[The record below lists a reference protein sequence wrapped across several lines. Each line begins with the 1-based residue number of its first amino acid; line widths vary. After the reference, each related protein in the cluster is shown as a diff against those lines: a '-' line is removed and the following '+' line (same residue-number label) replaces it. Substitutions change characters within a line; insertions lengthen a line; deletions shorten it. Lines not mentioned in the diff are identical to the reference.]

1 MKKLKLVSITL
12 FLAVTSVM
20 AQKVVVESGAVPSLK
35 GETKLNLVYDYSE
48 MEMGKYGSEADYTK
62 KKVEDLNKKTPG
74 KGDKWLEG
82 WNGNKENRYH
92 PKFEELIN
100 KGLGKTGCA
109 AGQNYKDAKYTL
121 RVKTITLFPGWNI
134 GVSKLPAYCTF
145 RFELVES
152 AAPDKVIAALRLT
165 NVQGSQ
171 AMGYDFDE
179 GSRVAESYAK
189 AGKIMAKYLGK
200 SFK

>member
-1 MKKLKLVSITL
+1 MKRIKLLSVAFLLVTNSL
-12 FLAVTSVM
+12 M
-20 AQKVVVESGAVPSLK
+20 AQKVLVESGQMPSLK

-82 WNGNKENRYH
+82 WNGNKDMRYH
-92 PKFEELIN
+92 PKFEELFN
-100 KGLGKTGCA
+100 KGLSKVNCNA
-109 AGQNYKDAKYTL
+109 AQKLNDAKYTL
-121 RVKTITLFPGWNI
+121 KVKTITLFPGWNI
-134 GVSKLPAYCTF
+134 GVSKLPAYCTY
-145 RFELVES
+145 RFEIVETS
-152 AAPDKVIAALRLT
+152 APDKVICAMRLT

-171 AMGYDFDE
+171 VMGYDFDE

-189 AGKIMAKYLGK
+189 AGKIMSKFLSK

>member
-1 MKKLKLVSITL
+1 MKKLKLVSVALL
-12 FLAVTSVM
+12 FAASSVM
-20 AQKVVVESGAVPSLK
+20 AQKVAVESGTVPSLK
-35 GETKLNLVYDYSE
+35 GETKINLVYDYSE

-82 WNGNKENRYH
+82 WNGNKQNRYH
-92 PKFEELIN
+92 PKFEDLLN
-100 KGLGKTGCA
+100 KGLVKKGCNA
-109 AGQNYKDAKYTL
+109 AQTNSDAKYTMK
-121 RVKTITLFPGWNI
+121 VKTITLFPGWNI
-134 GVSKLPAYCTF
+134 GISKLPAYCTY
-145 RFELVES
+145 RFEIVETAS
-152 AAPDKVIAALRLT
+152 PDKIIAALRLT

-189 AGKIMAKYLGK
+189 AGKIMAKYLTK

>member
-1 MKKLKLVSITL
+1 MKRIKLLSISLLLVS
-12 FLAVTSVM
+12 TSLM
-20 AQKVVVESGAVPSLK
+20 AQKVEVESGVMPSLK

-62 KKVEDLNKKTPG
+62 KKVADLNAKTPG

-82 WNGNKENRYH
+82 WNSNKENRYH
-92 PKFEELIN
+92 PKFEELLN
-100 KGLGKTGCA
+100 KGLVKKGCDA
-109 AGQNYKDAKYTL
+109 SQSNKSAKYTL
-121 RVKTITLFPGWNI
+121 KVKTITMFPGWNI
-134 GVSKLPAYCTF
+134 GVSKLPAYCTY
-145 RFELVES
+145 RFEMVETAS
-152 AAPDKVIAALRLT
+152 PDKIICAVRIK

-179 GSRVAESYAK
+179 GSRIAESYAK
-189 AGKIMAKYLGK
+189 VGKVMAKYLGK

>member
-1 MKKLKLVSITL
+1 MKRIKLLSIAL
-12 FLAVTSVM
+12 IFASGSVM
-20 AQKVVVESGAVPSLK
+20 AQKVVVESGAMPSMK

-82 WNGNKENRYH
+82 WNGNKEKRYH
-92 PKFEELIN
+92 PKFEELLN
-100 KGLGKTGCA
+100 KGLAKKGCDA
-109 AGQNYKDAKYTL
+109 KENSKGAKYTL
-121 RVKTITLFPGWNI
+121 KVKTITMFPGWNI
-134 GVSKLPAYCTF
+134 GISKLPAYCTY
-145 RFELVES
+145 RFELVET
-152 AAPDKVIAALRLT
+152 AAMDKVICAVRLN

-179 GSRVAESYAK
+179 GSRIAESYAK
-189 AGKIMAKYLGK
+189 AGKVMSKYIAK